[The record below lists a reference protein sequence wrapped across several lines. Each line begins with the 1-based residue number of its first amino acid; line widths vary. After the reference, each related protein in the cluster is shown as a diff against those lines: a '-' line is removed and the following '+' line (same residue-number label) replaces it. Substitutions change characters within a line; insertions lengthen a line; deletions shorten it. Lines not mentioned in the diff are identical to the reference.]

1 MDVDGHISEESEEE
15 YKNESSLH
23 VDGLISDKSEEECK
37 IESNPVYK

>member
-15 YKNESSLH
+15 YKKSSLH
-23 VDGLISDKSEEECK
+23 VDGLISSESEEECK